1 MKKRTR
7 TSCTL
12 MLAALAAMKASAQ
25 TTMPMNPASNSMA
38 IAAHGDR
45 SMALSVPTGTPLQVA
60 LDHETR
66 VKKVGQPL
74 HGHLMLPVY
83 AFDHEVIPQGVEV
96 DGHIS
101 KIGSPGGKKLVMSY
115 LNANFTPTRPIEVTF
130 DDIVLPDGRRVP
142 LHVTVVPG
150 SGQVIRLVDSGNAA
164 GGPKSGIAAKMDQ
177 AKQEWRQARAQ
188 VHEPGKVHKAVRIA
202 EAQLPVHPQY
212 LDAGSVYYAELQEPL
227 DFGGETVK
235 GDELQ
240 SVGTMPPPGS
250 LVRATLLTP
259 LDSATTKKGTLV
271 EATLAKPLF
280 DGDRLILPQ
289 GTRLNGSVLQVRPA
303 RKLKHNGQLRIAF
316 HELVLPN
323 GSNVSVDTTLE
334 GIETGAG
341 DNASLDG
348 EGGAKATSSKSRY
361 VSTGLSVSLAMV
373 GSGGQ
378 NDVGLAGP
386 AAGGAVSFKLI
397 GLAVGLAVQSH
408 NLGIIMSAYGG
419 SMAIY
424 RGFFGRGHDI
434 QFPKDTSMEI
444 GFGARTAVPMTS
456 SR

>member
-1 MKKRTR
+1 
-7 TSCTL
+7 
-12 MLAALAAMKASAQ
+12 MLAVLAAHKGNAQTSPTAATISNSPIVAASAAGAGQ
-25 TTMPMNPASNSMA
+25 R
-38 IAAHGDR
+38 DV
-45 SMALSVPTGTPLQVA
+45 ALSVPVGTPLQVA
-60 LDHETR
+60 LEHETR

-74 HGHLMLPVY
+74 HGRLMLPVY

-101 KIGSPGGKKLVMSY
+101 SIGSPGKKKLLMSY
-115 LNANFTPTRPIEVTF
+115 MNANFTPTRPVEVTF
-130 DDIVLPDGRRVP
+130 DAIVLPDGRRIP

-150 SGQVIRLVDSGNAA
+150 SGQVIRLVDTGKAA
-164 GGPKSGIAAKMDQ
+164 PAKSGIAAKLDQ
-177 AKQEWRQARAQ
+177 AKQEWQQARQQ
-188 VHEPGKVHKAVRIA
+188 VHEPGKVHKAMRIA
-202 EAQLPVHPQY
+202 EGQLPVHPQY
-212 LDAGSVYYAELQEPL
+212 LDAGAVYYAELQQPL
-227 DFGGETVK
+227 EFGDETVK
-235 GDELQ
+235 GEELQ
-240 SVGTMPPPGS
+240 SVGTIPPPGS
-250 LVRATLLTP
+250 LVRATLLTS
-259 LDSATTKKGTLV
+259 LDSGTTKKGTLV
-271 EATLAKPLF
+271 QATLAKPLF

-303 RKLKHNGQLRIAF
+303 RRLKHNGQLRIAF
-316 HELVLPN
+316 HELVLPD
-323 GSNVSVDTTLE
+323 GSNVSVDTTIQ
-334 GIETGAG
+334 GIESGAG
-341 DNASLDG
+341 DNATLDS

-408 NLGIIMSAYGG
+408 NLAIVMSAYGG

-424 RGFFGRGHDI
+424 RGFFGRGHEI
-434 QFPKDTSMEI
+434 TFPKDTSMEI
-444 GFGARTAVPMTS
+444 GFGAQTTAAPMSS